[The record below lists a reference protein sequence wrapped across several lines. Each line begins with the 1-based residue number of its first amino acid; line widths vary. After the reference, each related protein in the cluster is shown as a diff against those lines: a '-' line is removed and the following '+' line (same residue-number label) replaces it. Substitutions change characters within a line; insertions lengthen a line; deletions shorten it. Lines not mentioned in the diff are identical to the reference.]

1 MSLLQRPPSGRR
13 AAAGSRFVSGAR
25 GTATRWSRSGSSFTT
40 RPAQLTQE
48 PGFLWRLDWGILALA
63 LLLGGLGVAMIY
75 SASRGSDP
83 QNYIRLYLDRQALF
97 LLAGLALMLV
107 VAWLPLHLA
116 RLAAWPSYAAAALL
130 LLLVLTPLGSE
141 QRGTQA
147 WFDLPGFQFQVS
159 ELGKVA
165 FMMGL
170 ASFLAKTQG
179 QLSWGRLLTALA
191 ITAVPTGLV
200 LLEPDVGTAVIFVVI
215 AVTMIVVGGVQLRQA
230 VLLGLLTIVVLGL
243 LLSSSLLENYQQER
257 LSVFINP
264 DTEEVDT
271 YNVEQAR
278 IAIGNGGFWGQG
290 YGQGTKTQSGEVP
303 EQHTDFI
310 FTAIGEEL
318 GFVGA
323 VSTVMLYLAL
333 LWRLAR
339 AGRQSRDPYSRLL
352 AAGVLAMLAF
362 QAFQAAGMTVGI
374 MPVTGIPF
382 PLLSYG
388 GSSLLATCV
397 ALGLVLGLADRAEPS
412 TNPRYIR

>member
-1 MSLLQRPPSGRR
+1 MRLSE
-13 AAAGSRFVSGAR
+13 
-25 GTATRWSRSGSSFTT
+25 T
-40 RPAQLTQE
+40 PA
-48 PGFLWRLDWGILALA
+48 FLWRLDWAILALVT
-63 LLLGGLGVAMIY
+63 LLGGFGVAMIY
-75 SASRGSDP
+75 SASRGPDP
-83 QNYIRLYLDRQALF
+83 QNYIRLYLDRQFLF
-97 LLAGLALMLV
+97 LLLGLGLMV
-107 VAWLPLHLA
+107 VAARLPLHLA
-116 RLAAWPSYAAAALL
+116 RLAAWPSYAVMSAL

-159 ELGKVA
+159 ELAKVA
-165 FMMGL
+165 FIMAL
-170 ASFLAKTQG
+170 ASFLAKTRG
-179 QLSWGRLLTALA
+179 QLGWGRLLAALA
-191 ITAVPTGLV
+191 ITTVPTGLV

-230 VLLGLLTIVVLGL
+230 VLLGLLTVVILGL
-243 LLSSSLLENYQQER
+243 LLSSSLLENYQRER

-278 IAIGNGGFWGQG
+278 IAIGNGGFLGQG
-290 YGQGTKTQSGEVP
+290 YGQGSQTQSGRVP

-323 VSTVMLYLAL
+323 VSTIVLYLAL

-339 AGRQSRDPYSRLL
+339 AGWQSHDPYHRLL

-388 GSSLLATCV
+388 GSSLLATCLV
-397 ALGLVLGLADRAEPS
+397 LGLVLGLTSQAEPS
-412 TNPRYIR
+412 ANPRYIR